1 MKFEITRNGLKSNQ
15 SNHSNSRAKGFQK
28 KKSKWKWNPDTGM
41 RNEQNGTQMGR
52 KWDAQN
58 DKNKMNEKKKPTGRP
73 FASTLLEDD
82 K

>member
-1 MKFEITRNGLKSNQ
+1 
-15 SNHSNSRAKGFQK
+15 
-28 KKSKWKWNPDTGM
+28 M